1 MLVLKILCATRESHQ
16 PSLWQGP
23 LCQER
28 CGKGSLYTLI
38 SIHML
43 RLLVQD
49 SGSRVQRAA
58 VHTQTHEHEEH
69 RNKDEHSVGHN
80 KEATQ
85 HDISRFPAFRVC
97 AYVYEALR
105 VFSDYFCPRN
115 REMPNSCNYPV
126 FCLLVSRDPFA
137 RSLVARGPVAQ
148 GPVAKELAHLLH
160 KNCSKSDQ
168 K

>member
-1 MLVLKILCATRESHQ
+1 M
-16 PSLWQGP
+16 
-23 LCQER
+23 
-28 CGKGSLYTLI
+28 
-38 SIHML
+38 
-43 RLLVQD
+43 QD
-49 SGSRVQRAA
+49 SGSRVHRAA
-58 VHTQTHEHEEH
+58 VHTQTHEHEKH

-137 RSLVARGPVAQ
+137 RSLVARGPVAKGPVARPPVAR
-148 GPVAKELAHLLH
+148 GPVAKGPVARGPVATAPLQRSP
-160 KNCSKSDQ
+160 NR
-168 K
+168 

>member
-1 MLVLKILCATRESHQ
+1 MYCMHE
-16 PSLWQGP
+16 
-23 LCQER
+23 
-28 CGKGSLYTLI
+28 
-38 SIHML
+38 
-43 RLLVQD
+43 
-49 SGSRVQRAA
+49 
-58 VHTQTHEHEEH
+58 HTQIHEHEKH

-137 RSLVARGPVAQ
+137 RSLVARGLVAK
-148 GPVAKELAHLLH
+148 GPVAKGLAHFLH
-160 KNCSKSDQ
+160 KNCAKSDQ
-168 K
+168 KYKNCWFFDFPEFSFFFWPKTANFGTLGGGLGALKLGAGAEIRL